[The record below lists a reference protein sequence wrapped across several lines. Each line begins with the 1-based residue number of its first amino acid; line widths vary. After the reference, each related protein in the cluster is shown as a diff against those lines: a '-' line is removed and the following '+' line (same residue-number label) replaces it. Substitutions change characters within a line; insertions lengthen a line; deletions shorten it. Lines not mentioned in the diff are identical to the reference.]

1 MARFSNLLL
10 ASTLLSIDLS
20 SDFEPDT
27 VSFGSIAKPAGVP
40 DLNRAGIWVDQTSGL
55 LYTGFAG
62 LTSDFGDAPIVAQGL
77 WSFEPSA
84 DGATGTWT
92 NLNDTTDEYFTTQ
105 PRHFAGPVASGNG
118 TGYFL
123 GGKSITPSCVHILG
137 GQRIARA
144 RALARVNIRSRC

>member
-1 MARFSNLLL
+1 MI

-20 SDFEPDT
+20 ADFEPDALT
-27 VSFGSIAKPAGVP
+27 HTSIAKPSGGP

-62 LTSDFGDAPIVAQGL
+62 LSSDFGDAPDVPQGL
-77 WSFEPSA
+77 RSFEPSD

-92 NLNDTTDEYFTTQ
+92 NLNGTTDEYFTAQ

-118 TGYFL
+118 TGFFL
-123 GGKSITPSCVHILG
+123 GG
-137 GQRIARA
+137 RM
-144 RALARVNIRSRC
+144 IRNPLPT

>member
-1 MARFSNLLL
+1 MLL

-20 SDFEPDT
+20 ADFEPDT
-27 VSFGSIAKPAGVP
+27 VAYTSIAKPSGVP
-40 DLNRAGIWVDQTSGL
+40 DLNRAGIWVDQSAGV

-62 LTSDFGDAPIVAQGL
+62 LASDFGDEPEVPQGL
-77 WSFEPSA
+77 WSFQPSD

-105 PRHFAGPVASGNG
+105 PRHYSGPVASGNG

-123 GGKSITPSCVHILG
+123 GGKSIHCPLPSHHLVKGQQQPASVRTPGTI
-137 GQRIARA
+137 IE
-144 RALARVNIRSRC
+144 I

>member
-1 MARFSNLLL
+1 ML

-20 SDFEPDT
+20 ADFEPDT
-27 VSFGSIAKPAGVP
+27 VSFTSIAKPSGVP

-62 LTSDFGDAPIVAQGL
+62 STSDFGDAPTVAQGL

-84 DGATGTWT
+84 DGATGAWT
-92 NLNDTTDEYFTTQ
+92 NLNDTADEYFTTQ
-105 PRHFAGPVASGNG
+105 PRHYSGPVASGNG

-123 GGKSITPSCVHILG
+123 GGKSIAPSCSPKLG
-137 GQRIARA
+137 GRQTAGA
-144 RALARVNIRSRC
+144 WAFAYLGN